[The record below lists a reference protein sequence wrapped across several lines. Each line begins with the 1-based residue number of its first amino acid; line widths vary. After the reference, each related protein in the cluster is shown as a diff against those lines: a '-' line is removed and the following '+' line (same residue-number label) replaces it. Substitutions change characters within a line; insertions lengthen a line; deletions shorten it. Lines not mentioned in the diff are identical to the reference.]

1 MDKNGQGV
9 ITKDDFKDTLINSR
23 VKVDRRDLENFVDL
37 FWKGRDEGINI
48 RDFIRIYNKFKV
60 RFEEMESNRG
70 KVRGQIEVTD
80 EMIERM
86 KWIFDK
92 LKTIFD
98 KNDITLRDAFNRIDH
113 SSDKKITRIELKRMF
128 DSMGVTVRDN
138 ELEMIFRRLD
148 FDDSGA
154 VTYVEFE
161 TEFDKITQTPLENLK
176 ALNIDS
182 KSKSSAKFSGGN
194 YKQLSEDYL
203 LSEEVTNARKI
214 NILESKVKQYENK
227 FDMYKTRLQKS
238 EDSQITWERDY
249 DLLEKK
255 YLEINEKYQGL
266 LEREQATN
274 AQLVGTL
281 SREKSEDLV
290 LKYERQNEQITD
302 LKAAM
307 DGYKSLFEVAS
318 SQAKTLKLS
327 NKRARDEEENLM
339 YALRELQSDSVDKLK
354 LGRIYYILMLSRWQ
368 EAAIGMKY
376 DYVLNDIRTLRGE
389 YSYLEIRIKKEEDYR
404 HNSENKLRE
413 KSLQVEQLKQELHA
427 KTASGIS
434 MARAEEISKALQDLA
449 DEKSDVEEK
458 YIKIY
463 AEINDMRF
471 KVTEYESRLE
481 HSESMLYILRNSTE
495 SEISERLLELSD
507 KLSQIR
513 RNELRSKRESEE
525 YQEKANY
532 AEKRVSQQKKTIVDL
547 EDQLADI
554 ESMMHRKEEQWRR
567 ADNERQKKF
576 FDLQF
581 TNFETENRF
590 KGYQDDGDNVVG
602 LEKDKF
608 NREDLV
614 SPPVGEFLIKKSDVR
629 IMQAKLRNAGEEIVS
644 LQTQIQSKDKQLNR
658 LREWQLEDKLLG
670 EDEKIRDI
678 MDSNKVRI
686 DQMHEEESRE
696 MAQAAYKTIKTLQE
710 LVEDKNKQNKRKEGI
725 INELKQRMIE
735 QKQEDTREIVRLNEE
750 LGKAL
755 KEKSEADYSFR
766 ETHIS
771 REHKEYE
778 AISRRELERLV
789 YQKDDEIENLANQVA
804 SLRRE
809 KEYLLANK
817 DAAER
822 DTFDTRNDE
831 LADRSS
837 KRVRAL
843 QKDVDRLTRQLNDKK
858 RVEDRLNDTIRQIT
872 DKLTRLEE
880 MKGITDEDIK
890 MAKLSKTDKDDDK
903 YEKLDKLLQRKER
916 ILGTERAKNKTI
928 NKDLKEAKAKIL
940 ELQEKEHELKQ
951 EVTNALAE
959 KQRILDNQQK
969 ERFLAKK
976 KERDAKKSTDKRIEG
991 SSNLELKTIVRD
1003 LERQIKVLKNNQ
1015 KPMVAYNG
1023 QNGAFEY
1030 IGEPVSLKNDQ
1041 TQCQTIEEILTDTK
1055 QWLKANDR
1063 ITVAPIFN
1071 SFDYNKSGFIEPDLL
1086 IPIFARLGIQLH
1098 KDESDIIFNCLNK
1111 EDEDL

>member
-1 MDKNGQGV
+1 MFEIMDKNGQGV

-92 LKTIFD
+92 LENIFK
-98 KNDITLRDAFNRIDH
+98 KNDITLREAFNRIDNT
-113 SSDKKITRIELKRMF
+113 SDKKITRIELKRMF

-154 VTYVEFE
+154 VTYPEFE
-161 TEFDKITQTPLENLK
+161 AEFYKIVETPLENLK
-176 ALNIDS
+176 ALNTDA
-182 KSKSSAKFSGGN
+182 KSKTSTKFSSGN
-194 YKQLSEDYL
+194 YKQISEDYL
-203 LSEEVTNARKI
+203 LSDEITNARKI

-238 EDSQITWERDY
+238 EDSQIIWERDY
-249 DLLEKK
+249 DILEKK
-255 YLEINEKYQGL
+255 YLEINEKYQAL
-266 LEREQATN
+266 LEREQSTN

-389 YSYLEIRIKKEEDYR
+389 YSHLEIRIKREEDTR
-404 HNSENKLRE
+404 HTSENKLRE
-413 KSLQVEQLKQELHA
+413 KGLQVEQLKQELHA

-434 MARAEEISKALQDLA
+434 MARAEEISKALQDIA
-449 DEKSDVEEK
+449 NEKSDVEEK

-463 AEINDMRF
+463 SEMNDMRF

-481 HSESMLYILRNSTE
+481 HSESMLYILRNASE
-495 SEISERLLELSD
+495 SEISEKLLELSD

-525 YQEKANY
+525 YQEKASY
-532 AEKRVSQQKKTIVDL
+532 AEKRVSQQKKNIVDL

-590 KGYQDDGDNVVG
+590 KGYADDDPVG

-629 IMQAKLRNAGEEIVS
+629 IMQAKLRNASEEIVS

-658 LREWQLEDKLLG
+658 
-670 EDEKIRDI
+670 
-678 MDSNKVRI
+678 
-686 DQMHEEESRE
+686 
-696 MAQAAYKTIKTLQE
+696 
-710 LVEDKNKQNKRKEGI
+710 
-725 INELKQRMIE
+725 
-735 QKQEDTREIVRLNEE
+735 
-750 LGKAL
+750 
-755 KEKSEADYSFR
+755 
-766 ETHIS
+766 
-771 REHKEYE
+771 
-778 AISRRELERLV
+778 
-789 YQKDDEIENLANQVA
+789 VA
-804 SLRRE
+804 
-809 KEYLLANK
+809 
-817 DAAER
+817 
-822 DTFDTRNDE
+822 
-831 LADRSS
+831 
-837 KRVRAL
+837 
-843 QKDVDRLTRQLNDKK
+843 
-858 RVEDRLNDTIRQIT
+858 
-872 DKLTRLEE
+872 
-880 MKGITDEDIK
+880 
-890 MAKLSKTDKDDDK
+890 
-903 YEKLDKLLQRKER
+903 
-916 ILGTERAKNKTI
+916 
-928 NKDLKEAKAKIL
+928 
-940 ELQEKEHELKQ
+940 
-951 EVTNALAE
+951 
-959 KQRILDNQQK
+959 
-969 ERFLAKK
+969 
-976 KERDAKKSTDKRIEG
+976 
-991 SSNLELKTIVRD
+991 
-1003 LERQIKVLKNNQ
+1003 
-1015 KPMVAYNG
+1015 
-1023 QNGAFEY
+1023 
-1030 IGEPVSLKNDQ
+1030 
-1041 TQCQTIEEILTDTK
+1041 
-1055 QWLKANDR
+1055 
-1063 ITVAPIFN
+1063 
-1071 SFDYNKSGFIEPDLL
+1071 
-1086 IPIFARLGIQLH
+1086 
-1098 KDESDIIFNCLNK
+1098 
-1111 EDEDL
+1111 